1 MKLQLVIRYVGVGK
15 RCSGCGRVRE
25 ATRYTLRQGENKL
38 QEYLLCDACQDK
50 GYVIEFTAKPAS
62 SAAAKKERKK
72 RIKISRKLEA
82 GVAYDIGGRTQPGS
96 GNQDAKADIRK
107 VDEWRLEHKYTDSVK
122 GRRIEVEELNA
133 VIRHANMAG
142 EWPGLVVNFRR
153 LKRSFVVIPY
163 ELFLEIVEKLRDT
176 IGKHRRSG

>member
-1 MKLQLVIRYVGVGK
+1 MKLQLVIRYVGFGN
-15 RCSGCGRVRE
+15 RCNGCGRVRE
-25 ATRYTLRQGENKL
+25 TTRYTLRQGENTLK
-38 QEYLLCDACQDK
+38 EFLLCDACQDK
-50 GYVIEFTAKPAS
+50 GYVIEFTAIPPS
-62 SAAAKKERKK
+62 SAVARKERRK
-72 RIKISRKLEA
+72 RIKISRKLET

-122 GRRIEVEELNA
+122 GFRVEVQALDA
-133 VIRHANMAG
+133 VIRHGNMSG

-153 LKRSFVVIPY
+153 LRRSFVMIPY
-163 ELFLEIVEKLRDT
+163 ELFLEIVERVRDT